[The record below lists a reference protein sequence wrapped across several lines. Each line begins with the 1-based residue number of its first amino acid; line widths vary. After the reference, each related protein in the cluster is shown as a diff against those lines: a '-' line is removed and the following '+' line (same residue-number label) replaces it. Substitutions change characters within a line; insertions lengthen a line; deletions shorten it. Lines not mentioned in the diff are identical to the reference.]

1 MKRILLYYNNIIL
14 LIFGQVVKGEKIF
27 NFVPQSIIFY

>member
-14 LIFGQVVKGEKIF
+14 LIFGQVVKGKVF
-27 NFVPQSIIFY
+27 SFVPQSITFY